1 MNLPIAERE
10 LRVAARSPRTY
21 RARLI
26 ACAIFGVITGWMY
39 WFSTRVAPMSTISAQ
54 TYAFTGHL
62 ALLMCMFSAVTTA
75 DALSSEKRN
84 GTLGLLFLTDL
95 RGTDIVFG
103 KLAAL
108 GVVSFY
114 ALVAAIPILALP
126 LLTGGVSGQS
136 VFRTSINLLNALF
149 LALSIGLWISTR
161 SWDQKRAINLAVWM
175 TICLVWILPFGAALL
190 RTRPGWAEVADWLY
204 IFSPMYQ
211 QDHASPFGVGMVR
224 EKYWTSFAITH
235 GMAWLAL
242 WRACSLLPRAWQDR
256 AMVPPTGRWKKFW
269 QELRFGSPEVRRALR
284 DQLLR
289 INAIHWLS
297 AREKF
302 APTNVW
308 LFVVA
313 VLIGWFGIWAW
324 IRSIT
329 PTGPPIVLLGI
340 PATMILYLGL
350 RVRACGLAG
359 EVIARDRLNGSLE
372 LLLSTT
378 LTERDVANG
387 QILTMFRTLLGPA
400 IAAVFIATCL
410 FFGILPKIE
419 NANPNAE
426 AQAVIVYLGLIVLF
440 ACDLVASFWTGMWTA
455 CFARNIHAAAGQA
468 VLRLLVLPWFI
479 FITAMI
485 TCSLLGIPG
494 GPRVE
499 VIDAFIGWWILCM
512 LNNVIWIRHSRARFF
527 ERLRIAAAERYQ
539 PQKTRVSWWRY
550 FLLGE
555 RAQQISLSKAA

>member
-26 ACAIFGVITGWMY
+26 ACVVFGVIMGWMY
-39 WFSTRVAPMSTISAQ
+39 WFSTHVAPLSTISAQ
-54 TYAFTGHL
+54 TYAVTAHL
-62 ALLMCMFSAVTTA
+62 ALLMCMFSVVTTA

-95 RGTDIVFG
+95 RGRDIVFG

-114 ALVAAIPILALP
+114 ALLAAIPILALP
-126 LLTGGVSGQS
+126 LLTGGISGQS

-149 LALSIGLWISTR
+149 FALSIGLWISTR
-161 SWDQKRAINLAVWM
+161 SWDQKRAINLAVWVA
-175 TICLVWILPFGAALL
+175 ICAVWVLPFGAALL
-190 RTRPGWAEVADWLY
+190 RTRPGWVEVADWLY

-211 QDHASPFGVGMVR
+211 QDHASPFGVGMIR

-242 WRACSLLPRAWQDR
+242 WRACTLLPRAWQDR
-256 AMVPPTGRWKKFW
+256 AMVPPKGRWKKFW

-284 DQLLR
+284 DRLLR
-289 INAIHWLS
+289 INAVHWLS

-302 APTNVW
+302 APTNMW
-308 LFVVA
+308 LFVAA
-313 VLIGWFGIWAW
+313 VLCGWIGLWVWV
-324 IRSIT
+324 RSIT
-329 PTGPPIVLLGI
+329 PNGPPFVFFGM
-340 PATMILYLGL
+340 PATIILYLGL

-378 LTERDVANG
+378 LTVRDVANG
-387 QILTMFRTLLGPA
+387 QMLTMFRTFLGPA
-400 IAAVFIATCL
+400 TAAVLIATCL
-410 FFGILPKIE
+410 FFGILPKVE
-419 NANPNAE
+419 NANPNAT
-426 AQAVIVYLGLIVLF
+426 AQAFIVYFGMVLLF
-440 ACDLVASFWTGMWTA
+440 ASDLVASFWTGMWTA
-455 CFARNIHAAAGQA
+455 CFSRNVQAASGQA

-479 FITAMI
+479 FVSAMI
-485 TCSLLGIPG
+485 AGSLLGIARG
-494 GPRVE
+494 TRVE
-499 VIDAFIGWWILCM
+499 FIDAFAGWWILCM
-512 LNNVIWIRHSRARFF
+512 LNNVLWMIHSRSRFF
-527 ERLRIAAAERYQ
+527 ERLRISAAERYQ

-555 RAQQISLSKAA
+555 RAQEIGLSKAA